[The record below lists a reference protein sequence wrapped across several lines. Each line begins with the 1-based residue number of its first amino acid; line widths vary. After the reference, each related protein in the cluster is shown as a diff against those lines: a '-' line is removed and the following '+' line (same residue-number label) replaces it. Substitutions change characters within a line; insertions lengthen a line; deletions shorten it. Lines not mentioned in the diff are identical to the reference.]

1 MKKSVLFILMAFGV
15 AFAGTAH
22 AATGDIIPFTASM
35 TVIPDDNCSI
45 LSQRATLN
53 VSAGV
58 KAAYQCGAATGLAY
72 GAACHEAGS
81 TNPKT
86 VACACAVDDPTAATL
101 TYSANNTQC
110 ACDAA
115 GSPSPVNVEV
125 TGRQAFGGNS
135 NGGSISSY
143 SVSASGAGTCTP
155 ATIVGISLFE

>member
-22 AATGDIIPFTASM
+22 AATGDIVAFTAST
-35 TVIPDDNCSI
+35 TVVPGDNCSI

-58 KAAYQCGAATGLAY
+58 KAAYQCSATTGLAY

-81 TNPKT
+81 SNPKT
-86 VACACAVDDPTAATL
+86 VACACSVDDPNAATF

-110 ACDAA
+110 SCDSGGNA
-115 GSPSPVNVEV
+115 SPTNVEV

-143 SVSASGAGTCTP
+143 SVPGAGACTA
-155 ATIVGISLFE
+155 ATIADISLFE